1 MSYVVD
7 SKRDG
12 CIFCTKAEQGKDT
25 DNHILYRARHN
36 FVILNAYP
44 YNSGHLMVVPYAHVS
59 CITELDIA
67 ALQEMFLIAQG
78 CVQVM
83 SEYLHA
89 EGLNIGMNIG
99 QAAGAGIEQHLH
111 LHLVPRWNG
120 DTNYM
125 TSVGDTRVVPQ
136 DLDES
141 YAGLQPVLKAALE
154 EKLSCLGGD

>member
-7 SKRDG
+7 SKPDG
-12 CIFCTKAEQGKDT
+12 CIFCTKAEQSKDR
-25 DNHILYRARHN
+25 DNHILYRARYN

-44 YNSGHLMVVPYAHVS
+44 YNSGHLMVVPYKHVS

-67 ALQEMFLIAQG
+67 ALQEMFIVAQG

-83 SEYLHA
+83 NEYLHA
-89 EGLNIGMNIG
+89 EGLNFGMNIG

-111 LHLVPRWNG
+111 LHVVPRWNG

-125 TSVGDTRVVPQ
+125 TSTADTRVVPQ
-136 DLDES
+136 DLDET
-141 YAGLQPVLKAALE
+141 YAGLQPVLKEALE
-154 EKLSCLGGD
+154 QKLSRLGGD